1 MNPKKSPASYLE
13 DLSSQEIRRK
23 YLKNNTVKLRN
34 PDKLGGPE
42 VAADKIEWNRTETN
56 LK

>member
-42 VAADKIEWNRTETN
+42 VAADKIQWNRTETN